1 MRAGYGWIA
10 ASLALQGCTSL
21 GGQALSTDTYQALGH
36 DPAWTLTIRD
46 GNLNF
51 TGSEPQTLMRLI
63 APLPQPLPYGR
74 RYTTER
80 LTLEITSRPCND
92 AKSGVGFSD
101 TVVVVVD
108 GTKHE
113 GCGGE
118 RVPLLNI

>member
-1 MRAGYGWIA
+1 MMRGLGLA
-10 ASLALQGCTSL
+10 ALA
-21 GGQALSTDTYQALGH
+21 ALSACMGPTTGFGTGQTYQALGH

-46 GNLNF
+46 GTLNF
-51 TGSEPQTLMRLI
+51 AGSDPQTLMRLV
-63 APLPQPLPYGR
+63 APLPQPFPYGR

-101 TVVVVVD
+101 TVVVLVD
-108 GTKHE
+108 GYRHV

-118 RVPLLNI
+118 RVPLLNV

>member
-1 MRAGYGWIA
+1 MIRGLGL
-10 ASLALQGCTSL
+10 ASLA
-21 GGQALSTDTYQALGH
+21 ALSACVGPTTSFGTGQTYHALGH

-46 GNLNF
+46 GSLDF
-51 TGSEPQTLMRLI
+51 AGSDPQTLMRLV
-63 APLPQPLPYGR
+63 APLPEALPYGR
-74 RYTTER
+74 RYSSER
-80 LTLEITSRPCND
+80 LTLEITSKPCND

-118 RVPLLNI
+118 RVPLLNV